1 MKKLT
6 QVLCTIFVL
15 AWALVQIAFAQAN
28 IPQEGLDA
36 IKTDELLSHVT
47 YLASDELRGRD
58 TPSEGLDTSAAFI
71 ADYFKQCGLA
81 EVPEANGYYQYF
93 PLLRTRLSGEQ
104 RMMLKIKGE
113 PVEYKVKNDF
123 VPLHL
128 TANREVNAPVV
139 FVGYGITANEYD
151 YDDYANVDVKG
162 KIVLA
167 FTHEPQERDTTSV
180 FDGASMTDHSKLV
193 NKVLNAIDHG
203 AVGFIY
209 VTDPLHRFRRPPN
222 MWPSLMRNAPADA
235 IPLTLGEKEENK
247 IVVVRIGRDL
257 AHDLMST
264 SGKTMKEIHQKI
276 DESLTPQSF
285 ELPGIDAS
293 ILTHLDGDKT
303 MTQNVL
309 GFWEG
314 ADPELKNEIVVV
326 GGHYDHLGATSDTVI
341 YNGADD
347 NASGTAGVMGVAK
360 AFTSCDTRPKRSI
373 LFMAFAGEEKG
384 LFGSR
389 YYASTEPLFPTENTV
404 AMINLD
410 MISRNDTSA
419 VEVYGSKR
427 SPDLASIFLEVN
439 EIIDLKY
446 DFKDD
451 RRMSGG
457 SDHMSFHRKK
467 VPYLFFITGLH
478 KDYHKPTDTVD
489 KILPEKM
496 AKITKA
502 TFGCAWEI
510 ANMEGRP
517 VLVEDE

>member
-1 MKKLT
+1 MQKTLKLFT
-6 QVLCTIFVL
+6 RIFLLLLLFGQFV
-15 AWALVQIAFAQAN
+15 FAQTD
-28 IPQEGLDA
+28 IPQQGFDA
-36 IKTDELLSHVT
+36 IQADELRAHVAF
-47 YLASDELRGRD
+47 LASDELRGRD
-58 TPSEGLDTSAAFI
+58 TPSPELDSSAAFI
-71 ADYFKQCGLA
+71 ANYFKECGLT
-81 EVPEANGYYQYF
+81 EVPNADGYYQYF
-93 PLLRTRLSGEQ
+93 PLLKTRLAGEQ
-104 RMMLKIKGE
+104 KLKLQINGTATEYEVKG
-113 PVEYKVKNDF
+113 DF

-128 TANREVNAPVV
+128 TANREITAPVV

-151 YDDYANVDVKG
+151 YNDYSKIDVKG

-167 FTHEPQERDTTSV
+167 FTHEPQEKDSTSV
-180 FDGASMTDHSKLV
+180 FDGSKMTDYSKLD
-193 NKVLNAIDHG
+193 NKVMNAIDHG

-222 MWPSLMRNAPADA
+222 MWPSLMRHAPEDA
-235 IPLTLGEKEENK
+235 IPLILGEKEENK
-247 IVVVRIGRDL
+247 IVVVRIGKSL
-257 AHDLMST
+257 ADDLMST
-264 SGKTMKEIHQKI
+264 SGKTMEAVHQEI
-276 DESLTPQSF
+276 DETLTPQSF
-285 ELPGIDAS
+285 ELPGIVATIS
-293 ILTHLDGDKT
+293 TQLEGDKT
-303 MTQNVL
+303 MTQNVV

-314 ADPELKNEIVVV
+314 ADPELKKEIVVI

-360 AFTSCDTRPKRSI
+360 AFTSCPERPKRSI

-389 YYASTEPLFPTENTV
+389 YYASTEPLLPIENTI
-404 AMINLD
+404 AMLNLD

-427 SPDLASIFLEVN
+427 SPDLANIFLDVN
-439 EIIDLKY
+439 KTVNMKY

-457 SDHMSFHRKK
+457 SDHMSFHREK

-478 KDYHKPTDTVD
+478 EDYHKPTDTVE

-496 AKITKA
+496 ATVTKM
-502 TFGCAWEI
+502 TFGCAWKI

-517 VLVEDE
+517 ALVEVE